1 MEDIFFFTILFQS
14 VLSISLN
21 LRSVVL
27 FVESKGF
34 ERDSTGIRKKISA
47 DIASFHG

>member
-1 MEDIFFFTILFQS
+1 MNSQTMEDIFLFTILFKS

-27 FVESKGF
+27 FVESKDLSEIQQEY
-34 ERDSTGIRKKISA
+34 ERKYLQT
-47 DIASFHG
+47 